1 LAVIFAVK
9 IIYRNYQRKMNN
21 NNNRTFTPTDLSDGN
36 EKRYAPDTL
45 LADIIDKET
54 AEDTPK
60 RDEVIQKR
68 KKLLEEN
75 ELFRLKDWAALSADD
90 KDRLDPKVPLILR
103 KLLDKACQSGKLFL
117 KHNSF
122 ITNTIYD

>member
-1 LAVIFAVK
+1 
-9 IIYRNYQRKMNN
+9 
-21 NNNRTFTPTDLSDGN
+21 
-36 EKRYAPDTL
+36 L

-68 KKLLEEN
+68 KKFLEEN
-75 ELFRLKDWAALSADD
+75 ELFRLKDWAALSTE
-90 KDRLDPKVPLILR
+90 R
-103 KLLDKACQSGKLFL
+103 KNLFPAGFLDKACLIGKLFL
-117 KHNSF
+117 KQNSF

>member
-1 LAVIFAVK
+1 
-9 IIYRNYQRKMNN
+9 
-21 NNNRTFTPTDLSDGN
+21 
-36 EKRYAPDTL
+36 L

-75 ELFRLKDWAALSADD
+75 ELFRLKDWAALSTDD
-90 KDRLDPKVPLILR
+90 KNKYPDGLKLILN
-103 KLLDKACQSGKLFL
+103 KACQSGKLFL

-122 ITNTIYD
+122 ISNTIKEIKESKTTGKYYCCYFATYTILNALHDRQTNIQQTASYATNR

>member
-1 LAVIFAVK
+1 
-9 IIYRNYQRKMNN
+9 
-21 NNNRTFTPTDLSDGN
+21 
-36 EKRYAPDTL
+36 L

-90 KDRLDPKVPLILR
+90 KNKYPDGLKLILKR
-103 KLLDKACQSGKLFL
+103 ACQSGKLFL

>member
-1 LAVIFAVK
+1 
-9 IIYRNYQRKMNN
+9 MNN

-36 EKRYAPDTL
+36 GKRYAPDTL

-103 KLLDKACQSGKLFL
+103 KLLDKACQSAESELCSVRIKGLYKL
-117 KHNSF
+117 
-122 ITNTIYD
+122 I